1 MVFLEP
7 SCITR
12 FSLPTP
18 PLPPCFNGCDGRKQV
33 SYESTVAHGM
43 MGPRR
48 IRILAT
54 LAVVLFCST
63 WAAGSPNG
71 LGSEANE
78 GCLCHTEDS
87 ATSVLFDGLPDAFE
101 SNTTY
106 RLTLTLSSPIEAV
119 DGLHQ
124 GGFRLLMNDGT
135 LVVNETNVQALDG
148 GWTHTEAGSYQR
160 SWTFDW
166 TSPTNAS
173 SKVSFKVQGN
183 AVNGN
188 QAQTGDAWTTWDAVV
203 PGIDYQGDL
212 NPDGGID
219 GVSNTDRAFLLV
231 GLMAIVGLLWFGR
244 SS

>member
-1 MVFLEP
+1 MA
-7 SCITR
+7 T
-12 FSLPTP
+12 
-18 PLPPCFNGCDGRKQV
+18 
-33 SYESTVAHGM
+33 
-43 MGPRR
+43 RR
-48 IRILAT
+48 IRVLAMLAT
-54 LAVVLFCST
+54 VLFCST

-78 GCLCHTEDS
+78 GCLCHSEDP
-87 ATSVLFDGLPDAFE
+87 ATSVLFNGLPDAFE

-124 GGFRLLMNDGT
+124 GGFRLLLNDGT
-135 LVVNETNVQALDG
+135 LVVNETNVQSLDG

-166 TSPTNAS
+166 TSPLNAS

-212 NPDGGID
+212 NPDVGID